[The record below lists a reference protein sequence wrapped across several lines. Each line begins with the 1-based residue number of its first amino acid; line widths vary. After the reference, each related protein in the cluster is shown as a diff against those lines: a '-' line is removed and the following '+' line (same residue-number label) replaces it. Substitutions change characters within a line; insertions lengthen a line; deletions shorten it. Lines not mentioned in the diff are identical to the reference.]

1 MSSIQEGSLSFTF
14 QSSCH
19 ASKYDDWVFY
29 KNQFQKVCKL
39 NQGIKAVDILAHC
52 DDTLWLIEIKDYRQN
67 NRTKTIDLADEVA
80 KKVFDSLSGLIAA
93 QCNANDFLEKDFAK
107 AALNKSTLKV
117 VLHLEQPRKN
127 SKLFPKAIDE
137 ASVLSKLKAQLK
149 AIDPHPKI
157 LNKLTTSCKPWS
169 VS

>member
-1 MSSIQEGSLSFTF
+1 MITIKEGSLLFTF
-14 QSSCH
+14 KSSCY

-29 KNQFQKVCKL
+29 KKQFQKVCKL
-39 NQGIKAVDILAHC
+39 NQGIKAVDILAYY
-52 DDTLWLIEIKDYRQN
+52 DDTLWFIEIKDYRQN
-67 NRTKTIDLADEVA
+67 TRTKTIDLADEVA

-93 QCNANDFLEKDFAK
+93 QCNANDSLEKNFAK
-107 AALNKSTLKV
+107 VALNMSTLKV

-137 ASVLSKLKAQLK
+137 ASVLSKLKVQLK

-157 LNKLTTSCKPWS
+157 LDKSTTSSKPWS